1 MLKQTQIKFV
11 DILARLMSTSGGVI
25 QDLEYQYFPEV
36 LSKFIEVQMQV
47 INDRIKNLRIFSS
60 FLSELMGS
68 YD

>member
-1 MLKQTQIKFV
+1 
-11 DILARLMSTSGGVI
+11 MSTSGGVI
-25 QDLEYQYFPEV
+25 QDLEYQYFPDV